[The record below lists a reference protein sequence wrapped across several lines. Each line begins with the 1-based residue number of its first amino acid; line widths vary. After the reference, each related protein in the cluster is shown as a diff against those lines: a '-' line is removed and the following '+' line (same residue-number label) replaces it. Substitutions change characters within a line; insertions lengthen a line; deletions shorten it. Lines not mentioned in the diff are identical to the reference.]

1 MKNSNL
7 NYINSFKNID
17 LDEANI
23 HESAIRKYMPEIL
36 DLLLI
41 DRTKSTIKKSTN
53 IIWANENYIHLGKSA
68 FSPTSQIKTE
78 LITGN
83 MENII
88 MPRALKTIELQK
100 KRTKTKGEVF
110 TPPWLIKKQ
119 NDEID
124 KNYKNDNIE
133 EYINRTW
140 LEITCGEGPYMTT
153 RYDMETGQII
163 PIKYRAGFIDRKLK
177 KINAN
182 IKNRLEWQNLVIKA
196 YKSSYGFEWNGD
208 SLLLARENSLY
219 TFRDFYISKWH
230 EEPSY
235 ELFLKIAEIISYNIF
250 QMDGLKYIIPL
261 SDQVKSF
268 NQLKMTLF
276 DDEVPPV
283 NKKLKQGIK
292 VKIMNWETN
301 KLEYFDKGVK

>member
-1 MKNSNL
+1 
-7 NYINSFKNID
+7 
-17 LDEANI
+17 
-23 HESAIRKYMPEIL
+23 
-36 DLLLI
+36 
-41 DRTKSTIKKSTN
+41 
-53 IIWANENYIHLGKSA
+53 
-68 FSPTSQIKTE
+68 
-78 LITGN
+78 
-83 MENII
+83 
-88 MPRALKTIELQK
+88 
-100 KRTKTKGEVF
+100 
-110 TPPWLIKKQ
+110 
-119 NDEID
+119 
-124 KNYKNDNIE
+124 
-133 EYINRTW
+133 
-140 LEITCGEGPYMTT
+140 MTT

>member
-1 MKNSNL
+1 MVN
-7 NYINSFKNID
+7 
-17 LDEANI
+17 
-23 HESAIRKYMPEIL
+23 
-36 DLLLI
+36 
-41 DRTKSTIKKSTN
+41 
-53 IIWANENYIHLGKSA
+53 
-68 FSPTSQIKTE
+68 
-78 LITGN
+78 
-83 MENII
+83 
-88 MPRALKTIELQK
+88 
-100 KRTKTKGEVF
+100 
-110 TPPWLIKKQ
+110 KKQ

-235 ELFLKIAEIISYNIF
+235 ELF
-250 QMDGLKYIIPL
+250 
-261 SDQVKSF
+261 
-268 NQLKMTLF
+268 
-276 DDEVPPV
+276 
-283 NKKLKQGIK
+283 
-292 VKIMNWETN
+292 
-301 KLEYFDKGVK
+301 